1 MSPTD
6 IADLQKL
13 NEPYIQ
19 YGVHGSLSYSFLNC
33 YTADCDD
40 DDCTDKEDDK
50 KEGGKD
56 NDEGD
61 GGGEGDS
68 GNVEAE
74 EAKLKVEAQILD
86 ILSALLFSP
95 RGGSNVKLWAGRLLA
110 RCVCLRM
117 ASSPMRLLQAT
128 NHADLQDALPPIEC
142 YQLNLPE
149 TLNDEADDFITTLAI
164 TSASEGTIVVG
175 TSQGMVRSI
184 PWLIMLNDKEFL
196 DSCFSC
202 FFLFTN
208 ANAIK
213 HIFLVP

>member
-1 MSPTD
+1 MVFGGWW
-6 IADLQKL
+6 I
-13 NEPYIQ
+13 
-19 YGVHGSLSYSFLNC
+19 SFIFISLNC

-50 KEGGKD
+50 KEGGND
-56 NDEGD
+56 SDEGD

-68 GNVEAE
+68 GNVEAEE

-95 RGGSNVKLWAGRLLA
+95 RGGSNVKLWAGKLLA
-110 RCVCLRM
+110 RCVCLRL

-142 YQLNLPE
+142 FPLNLPE
-149 TLNDEADDFITTLAI
+149 TLHDEADDFITTLAI

-184 PWLIMLNDKEFL
+184 PRLVD
-196 DSCFSC
+196 
-202 FFLFTN
+202 N
-208 ANAIK
+208 A
-213 HIFLVP
+213 